1 MRVSPRS
8 WAHREYG
15 QDHLLEGG
23 TAMLKRVF
31 IEVLILVVVRRIDE
45 VVILFG
51 DDEVGARLIFRQ
63 PVALGIAHEDGMP
76 LVALKVAAV
85 LVSKRRRR
93 VSIADDFCGMQAAN
107 GPMVARDDHR
117 AVHRS
122 EVAEGLVEP

>member
-31 IEVLILVVVRRIDE
+31 IEVVILVGVRRLDE

-51 DDEVGARLIFRQ
+51 DDEVGARLLFRQ
-63 PVALGIAHEDGMP
+63 RVALGIADGDGMP
-76 LVALKVAAV
+76 LVALEVAGV
-85 LVSKRRRR
+85 LVSKRRLR
-93 VSIADDFCGMQAAN
+93 VSLAVGCCGRAATN
-107 GPMVARDDHR
+107 
-117 AVHRS
+117 
-122 EVAEGLVEP
+122 